1 MKREKATSSST
12 LITWDRTEE
21 ALRIGLVN
29 HLYPKEELMKKAM
42 EMARLMASKS
52 QSALYLTKE
61 AFDSALNGISLE
73 DAIKMENRNQALLM
87 GTLNTQKQ
95 S

>member
-1 MKREKATSSST
+1 VDAK
-12 LITWDRTEE
+12 E

-29 HLYPKEELMKKAM
+29 HIYPKEVLLNKAM
-42 EMARLMASKS
+42 EMAELMASKS

-61 AFDSALNGISLE
+61 AFNSALNGISLE

-87 GTLNTQKQ
+87 GTLNTQIQRK
-95 S
+95 